1 MSSIRLSQLR
11 PLPKREDVY
20 INKINDII
28 QKYNY
33 FQLSKYDKTKEKYL
47 LDEFIEEIT
56 KVLTSLNLK
65 NNKIFVLSF
74 ISFLYKFDDFKIIKE
89 LKIGSNSDKIIKAS
103 YISKRGEEKII
114 IKIQNINENIDFKD
128 LILIEIISASIFFTY
143 WKIKSRINR

>member
-56 KVLTSLNLK
+56 EVLNYLKLK

-74 ISFLYKFDDFKIIKE
+74 ISFLYKFDDFKIIK
-89 LKIGSNSDKIIKAS
+89 
-103 YISKRGEEKII
+103 
-114 IKIQNINENIDFKD
+114 
-128 LILIEIISASIFFTY
+128 
-143 WKIKSRINR
+143 NRK